1 MHPWFCNMNGLIISL
16 WLVIMSIVQ
25 FCVYLCP
32 CLILMFDSYV
42 FMFDAS
48 ISILDLYFVLASMSN
63 VYFIYM
69 SNASMLVLVSNAY
82 STYVPMSNA
91 YSMYLS
97 NVYSIFVSV
106 YMPNVDSMFMTMSMS
121 NIFSVYFWNVCVY
134 CLLLLYLLRVFC
146 LRLFFYV

>member
-1 MHPWFCNMNGLIISL
+1 
-16 WLVIMSIVQ
+16 
-25 FCVYLCP
+25 
-32 CLILMFDSYV
+32 MFDSYV

-82 STYVPMSNA
+82 STYVPMSN
-91 YSMYLS
+91 
-97 NVYSIFVSV
+97 
-106 YMPNVDSMFMTMSMS
+106 
-121 NIFSVYFWNVCVY
+121 IFSVYFWNVCVY